1 MSVSRMRRLST
12 LVVCLVAAASAFA
25 AEKRNITEKDLFN
38 FIWIGDPQLS
48 PDGSR
53 VVFVRVSVNEKKE
66 GYDTSLWSVSTAGGE
81 EPHRL
86 TSGTHDTSPRW
97 SPDGKFV
104 TFIRATEKDGKPEP
118 GQLCMLPLGGG
129 EAWQFTSLPKGAGNP
144 VWSPDGKTIAFTSTS
159 NPEDLAKAERKKREE
174 EAKRGAGDGASPSP
188 SPAPSAK
195 PDERESDVH
204 VVTRAV

>member
-1 MSVSRMRRLST
+1 MSASPMRRVLT
-12 LVVCLVAAASAFA
+12 LLIFLAAAATTFA

-53 VVFVRVSVNEKKE
+53 VVFVRVSVNEKNE
-66 GYDTSLWSVSTAGGE
+66 GYDTSLWSVSTVGGE

-86 TSGTHDTSPRW
+86 TSGTYDSTPRW

-118 GQLCMLPLGGG
+118 GQLCMLPMGGG
-129 EAWQFTSLPKGAGNP
+129 E
-144 VWSPDGKTIAFTSTS
+144 
-159 NPEDLAKAERKKREE
+159 
-174 EAKRGAGDGASPSP
+174 
-188 SPAPSAK
+188 
-195 PDERESDVH
+195 
-204 VVTRAV
+204 